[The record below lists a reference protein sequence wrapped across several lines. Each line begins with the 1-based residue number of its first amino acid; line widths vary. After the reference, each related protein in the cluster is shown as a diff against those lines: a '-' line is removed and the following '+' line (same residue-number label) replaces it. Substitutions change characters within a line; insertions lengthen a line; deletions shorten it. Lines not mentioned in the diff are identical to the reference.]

1 MVSCYSSDLKRAHK
15 TAEII
20 ATKLEVPVIT
30 DERIREAYGGQ
41 IEGTTKAERIER
53 WGEKWYEEDLG
64 IENNKSVVERGLA
77 FINEIVDQHPEKH
90 ILVISHGSFL
100 RQLLAELVEPVSQNN
115 RLNNTS
121 LTKLHYDG
129 QKWEI
134 SLFNCTK
141 HLN

>member
-77 FINEIVDQHPEKH
+77 FINE
-90 ILVISHGSFL
+90 
-100 RQLLAELVEPVSQNN
+100 
-115 RLNNTS
+115 
-121 LTKLHYDG
+121 
-129 QKWEI
+129 
-134 SLFNCTK
+134 
-141 HLN
+141 